1 MGEGWGGLML
11 PPTEPEGGE
20 PSQSRALQCPYTP
33 ATPPLSQTQ
42 WLLDFTAAQ
51 LTRVETRLADD
62 IKGLKVELM
71 KRADATD
78 AAFAKR
84 ADAMDAAFAKRA
96 DATDAAMADLKKDV
110 KKDVKDVKKDVEDV
124 KGRLVRVEILIG
136 AATAFSAFVQY
147 FLSNSEGAQKWLGK
161 LPGGGG

>member
-1 MGEGWGGLML
+1 ML

-20 PSQSRALQCPYTP
+20 PSQSHALQCPHTP
-33 ATPPLSQTQ
+33 ATPPLSQAQ

-62 IKGLKVELM
+62 IKGLRIELM

-96 DATDAAMADLKKDV
+96 DATDVAMADLKKDV
-110 KKDVKDVKKDVEDV
+110 KKDAEEV
-124 KGRLVRVEILIG
+124 KGRLVRLEILIG

-161 LPGGGG
+161 LSGGGG